1 MPHQRQL
8 TVELAVLY
16 ISTQAAGAGEGAARS
31 SRGTSAT
38 PQAAELAWKREREMG
53 EVVVKG
59 EEEVMKGKGPVVV
72 TGASGFVG
80 SWLVMKLLQAGYTVR
95 ATVRDPA
102 NVGKTKPLLDLPGA
116 KERLSI
122 WKADLSEEGS
132 FDAAIKGCTGVFHV
146 ATPMDFE
153 SKDPENEVIKP
164 TVEGMLSIMRA
175 CKDAGTVRRIV
186 FTSSAGTVNIEERQR
201 PVYDHDNWSDVDF
214 CRRVKMT
221 GWMYFVSKS
230 LAETAAMAYAAEH
243 GLDLISIIPTLVV
256 GPFLSTAMPPSL
268 VTALALVTGNQPHY
282 SILKQVQ
289 FVHLDDLCDA
299 EIYLFEH
306 PDAAGRYV
314 CSSHD
319 ATIHGLAAMLRDR
332 YPEYDVPDKFPG
344 IDGDL
349 PPVHFSSKKLLDHGF
364 RFRYTVED
372 MFDAAI
378 RTCREKGLIPLATAG
393 GDGSVRAPDETTG
406 AALEKDS
413 PAISA

>member
-1 MPHQRQL
+1 
-8 TVELAVLY
+8 
-16 ISTQAAGAGEGAARS
+16 
-31 SRGTSAT
+31 
-38 PQAAELAWKREREMG
+38 MG
-53 EVVVKG
+53 EVAVKG
-59 EEEVMKGKGPVVV
+59 EAMKQGGATAKGPVVV
-72 TGASGFVG
+72 TGASGFLG

-95 ATVRDPA
+95 ATVRDPT
-102 NVGKTKPLLDLPGA
+102 NVAKTKPLLELPGA
-116 KERLSI
+116 AERLSI
-122 WKADLSEEGS
+122 WKADLTEEGS
-132 FDAAIKGCTGVFHV
+132 FDEAIKGCTGVFHV

-175 CKDAGTVRRIV
+175 CKEAGTVRRVV

-201 PVYDHDNWSDVDF
+201 PVYDQNNWSDVDF

-221 GWMYFVSKS
+221 GWMYFVAKS
-230 LAETAAMAYAAEH
+230 LAEKAAMAYAAEH

-256 GPFLSTAMPPSL
+256 GPFLSVAMPPSL
-268 VTALALVTGNQPHY
+268 VTALALVTGNEAHY

-299 EIYLFEH
+299 EIFLFEN

-319 ATIHGLAAMLRDR
+319 STIHGLAAMLRER
-332 YPEYDVPDKFPG
+332 YPEYRIPERFREID
-344 IDGDL
+344 DGDL
-349 PPVHFSSKKLLDHGF
+349 QPVHFSSKKLLDHGF
-364 RFRYTVED
+364 TFRYTVED

-393 GDGSVRAPDETTG
+393 GDGSASAREPGEAD
-406 AALEKDS
+406 AALGRDG
-413 PAISA
+413 PAVGA

>member
-1 MPHQRQL
+1 MQHL

-16 ISTQAAGAGEGAARS
+16 MDSTPPVKEQHGGAEALSGSSIEPAALKKE
-31 SRGTSAT
+31 
-38 PQAAELAWKREREMG
+38 EMG
-53 EVVVKG
+53 EGKDVM
-59 EEEVMKGKGPVVV
+59 EVKGPVVV

-102 NVGKTKPLLDLPGA
+102 NVGKTRPLLELPGA

-132 FDAAIKGCTGVFHV
+132 FDEAIEGCTGVFHV

-164 TVEGMLSIMRA
+164 TVEGMLSIMGA
-175 CKDAGTVRRIV
+175 CKNAGTVKRIV

-201 PVYDHDNWSDVDF
+201 PVYDHDNWSDIDF

-230 LAETAAMAYAAEH
+230 QAEKAAMAYAAEH

-268 VTALALVTGNQPHY
+268 VTALALVTGNEAHY

-289 FVHLDDLCDA
+289 YVHLDDLCDA

-319 ATIHGLAAMLRDR
+319 ATIHGLAAMLRER
-332 YPEYDVPDKFPG
+332 YPEYHIPEKFPG
-344 IDGDL
+344 IDDDL
-349 PPVHFSSKKLLDHGF
+349 PLVHFSSKKLLDHGF
-364 RFRYTVED
+364 RFRYTMED

-378 RTCREKGLIPLATAG
+378 RTCRDKGLIPLATAG
-393 GDGSVRAPDETTG
+393 DDNSAPAPGDTG
-406 AALEKDS
+406 AAIGKDG
-413 PAISA
+413 PAIGA

>member
-1 MPHQRQL
+1 MGK
-8 TVELAVLY
+8 E
-16 ISTQAAGAGEGAARS
+16 AA
-31 SRGTSAT
+31 
-38 PQAAELAWKREREMG
+38 
-53 EVVVKG
+53 VKG
-59 EEEVMKGKGPVVV
+59 EEVGGKGPVVV

-80 SWLVMKLLQAGYTVR
+80 SWLVMKLLQAGYAVR
-95 ATVRDPA
+95 ATVRDPS
-102 NVGKTKPLLDLPGA
+102 NVGKTRPLLDLPGA
-116 KERLSI
+116 KKRLSI

-132 FDAAIKGCTGVFHV
+132 FDDAIKGCTGVFHV
-146 ATPMDFE
+146 ATPMDFD

-175 CKDAGTVRRIV
+175 CKEAGTVRRIV

-201 PVYDHDNWSDVDF
+201 LVYDHDNWSDVDF
-214 CRRVKMT
+214 CRRAKMT

-230 LAETAAMAYAAEH
+230 LAEKAAMAYAAEH

-256 GPFLSTAMPPSL
+256 GPFLSSSMPPSL
-268 VTALALVTGNQPHY
+268 VTALALVTGNEAHY

-306 PDAAGRYV
+306 PAAAGRYV

-319 ATIHGLAAMLRDR
+319 ATIHSLAAMLRNR
-332 YPEYDVPDKFPG
+332 FPEYDIPLTFRG
-344 IDGDL
+344 IHDDL
-349 PPVHFSSKKLLDHGF
+349 QPVHFSSKKLLDHGF

-372 MFDAAI
+372 MFDEAI

-393 GDGSVRAPDETTG
+393 GDGPVRAPGETR
-406 AALEKDS
+406 AALRMDG
-413 PAISA
+413 PVIGA